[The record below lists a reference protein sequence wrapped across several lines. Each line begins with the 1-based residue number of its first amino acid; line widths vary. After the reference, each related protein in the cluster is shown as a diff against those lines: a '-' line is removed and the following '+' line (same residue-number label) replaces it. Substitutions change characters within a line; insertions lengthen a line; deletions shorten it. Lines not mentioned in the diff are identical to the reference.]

1 LTTPSLPPDGG
12 GSHRSGRALGVDLGA
27 KRIGLALSDPSG
39 ILATPYDTIVRSGD
53 AVAERRK
60 IVAAAQEAEAVVIV
74 VGLPR
79 ALSGKLGEAARAAL
93 AEVEA
98 LQDLTRDLGIE
109 VDTYDERFTTMIAHQ
124 GLQQAHPRKQRRQK
138 AKREQVDAAAATVLL
153 QSWLDARGPRS

>member
-1 LTTPSLPPDGG
+1 LTRAQPSAR
-12 GSHRSGRALGVDLGA
+12 SSGRALGVDLGA

-60 IVAAAQEAEAVVIV
+60 IVDATQEAEAVVIV

-98 LQDLTRDLGIE
+98 LQELTRDLGIE

-153 QSWLDARGPRS
+153 QSWLESRGPRS

>member
-1 LTTPSLPPDGG
+1 LTPA
-12 GSHRSGRALGVDLGA
+12 RSPGRALGVDLGA

-39 ILATPYDTIVRSGD
+39 ILATPYDTIVRTGD
-53 AVAERRK
+53 VVAERGK

-98 LQDLTRDLGIE
+98 LQELTRDLGIE

-153 QSWLDARGPRS
+153 QSWLDARGSRS

>member
-1 LTTPSLPPDGG
+1 MTPA
-12 GSHRSGRALGVDLGA
+12 RSPGRALGVDLGA

-39 ILATPYDTIVRSGD
+39 ILATPYDTIVRTGD
-53 AVAERRK
+53 VVAERGK

-98 LQDLTRDLGIE
+98 LQELTRDLGIE

-153 QSWLDARGPRS
+153 QSWLDARGSRS

>member
-1 LTTPSLPPDGG
+1 VT
-12 GSHRSGRALGVDLGA
+12 RSGRALGVDLGA
-27 KRIGLALSDPSG
+27 QRIGLAISDPAG
-39 ILATPYDTIVRSGD
+39 ILATPHDTIRRVGD
-53 AVAERRK
+53 PEAERRA

-79 ALSGKLGEAARAAL
+79 ALSGKLGAAAKAAL
-93 AEVEA
+93 AETEA
-98 LQDLTRDLGIE
+98 LRELTRDLGIE

-153 QSWLDARGPRS
+153 QSWLDSRSARS